1 MVSMPH
7 LFSSPIVVK
16 PYEMKWYDV
25 ELPEPRPH
33 DAIFRNRAC
42 LICGSDLHLYKGLHP
57 FVSLPA
63 CCGHEVA
70 ADVIEIGSS
79 VTSLRKGDRVYLSG
93 TGASPVPCGECVHCV
108 RGESSECVNKRS
120 PLSFTVEG
128 KKLTRFP
135 SGFGEYSMGHEA
147 YAYRLPENVS
157 YYEAAVSTD
166 LGFVLGVVKRSKAG
180 LGHTAAILGAGPI
193 GLRTLEIVRL
203 AGVSKIIVSEPVY
216 YRLECAEA
224 LGADVIV
231 NPLNSDAVD
240 EVYAATNGRGVDYV
254 FDTTG
259 SSKAT
264 QQGLKM
270 LKTGIGGMGVL
281 ILMGLYENPS
291 LNINLSELMYKA
303 GKIVAEWGIR
313 EGRAHHVIESLNLM
327 AEKKVNVMEWITH
340 KLPEE
345 KAVDAMM
352 MLINKDERAIGVEI
366 VH

>member
-1 MVSMPH
+1 MPH
-7 LFSSPIVVK
+7 LFSTPIVIK

-25 ELPEPRPH
+25 ELPEPGPH

-57 FVSLPA
+57 FAPLPA

-70 ADVIEIGSS
+70 ADVIEVGSS

-93 TGASPVPCGECVHCV
+93 TGASPVPCGVCVHCV
-108 RGESSECVNKRS
+108 RGESSECVNKKS
-120 PLSFTVEG
+120 PMSFTVEG
-128 KKLTRFP
+128 KKVTRFP

-147 YAYRLPENVS
+147 YAYKLPGNVS

-166 LGFVLGVVKRSKAG
+166 LGYVLGVVKRSKAG

-203 AGVSKIIVSEPVY
+203 AGVSKIIVSEPVD
-216 YRLECAEA
+216 YRLERAEA

-231 NPLNSDAVD
+231 NPLNSDAVE

-270 LKTGIGGMGVL
+270 LKTGMGGMGIL

-291 LNINLSELMYKA
+291 LNVNLSELMYKA

-313 EGRAHHVIESLNLM
+313 EGRAHHVTESLNLM

>member
-1 MVSMPH
+1 MPH

-25 ELPEPRPH
+25 ELPEPGPH

-93 TGASPVPCGECVHCV
+93 TGASPVPCGECVRCV
-108 RGESSECVNKRS
+108 RDESSECMNKKS
-120 PLSFTVEG
+120 PLKFTIGVE
-128 KKLTRFP
+128 KVERFP
-135 SGFGEYSMGHEA
+135 SGFGEYTINHEA
-147 YAYRLPENVS
+147 YAYKLPENVS

-166 LGFVLGVVKRSKAG
+166 LGYVIGVVKRSKVG
-180 LGHTAAILGAGPI
+180 LGHTVAILGAGPI
-193 GLRTLEIVRL
+193 GLRTLEVVRL
-203 AGVSKIIVSEPVY
+203 AGVSKIIVSEPVD
-216 YRLECAEA
+216 YRLERAEA

-231 NPLNSDAVD
+231 NPLNSDAV
-240 EVYAATNGRGVDYV
+240 ENVYAATSGRGVDYV

-259 SSKAT
+259 SIRAT

-270 LKTGIGGMGVL
+270 LKRGMGGLGILV
-281 ILMGLYENPS
+281 LMGLYETPS
-291 LNINLSELMYKA
+291 LSVNLSELMYKA

-313 EGRAHHVIESLNLM
+313 EGRTQRVIESLKLI

-345 KAVDAMM
+345 KAEDAMM
-352 MLINKDERAIGVEI
+352 MLINKDKRAIGVEI